1 MLTSVRMLL
10 AVAVFSLALVCS
22 QGATAQEKTGVFGSG
37 GGNSDGGPF
46 EFEVGGVDIKF
57 QEIKQDPS
65 NSSAFYVSF
74 KATSKEDMIFKISR
88 DGCRAYD
95 NRGNECDY
103 YGLWIGN
110 KSTYERQIIGGVPTE
125 FGFLFHRGN
134 EIAELYPRID
144 VNIMG
149 KPITLRNVPSSK

>member
-1 MLTSVRMLL
+1 M
-10 AVAVFSLALVCS
+10 VAVFSLALVCS

-57 QEIKQDPS
+57 QEIKPLV
-65 NSSAFYVSF
+65 AYETYLRVSF
-74 KATSKEDMIFKISR
+74 IAISKEDLIFKISKE
-88 DGCRAYD
+88 GCRAYD
-95 NRGNECDY
+95 NKGNECDY
-103 YGLWIGN
+103 DDVWIGN
-110 KSTYERQIIGGVPTE
+110 KKTYERQIIGGVPTE
-125 FGFLFHRGN
+125 FGFLFRIGKGN